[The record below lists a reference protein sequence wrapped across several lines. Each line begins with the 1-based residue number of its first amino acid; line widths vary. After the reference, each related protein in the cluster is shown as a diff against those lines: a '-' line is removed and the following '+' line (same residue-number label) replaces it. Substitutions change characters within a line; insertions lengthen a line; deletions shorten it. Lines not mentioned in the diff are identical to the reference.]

1 MNKTNWAINKK
12 NYPIEVDMKMKKKVG
27 NWTYFIYNTEDTIGS
42 KYADKPIYYPA
53 LYRYKNGT
61 NIARKVNEQACYT
74 YTVSKNC
81 VYYLD
86 STLSVQSHGY
96 LYVARPDGKSQRLL
110 DIELYDF
117 QIVDD
122 KYIYYVYCFDTTGVG
137 IEGHA
142 LHRMNLD
149 GSNEIIAA
157 YEVSSD
163 ILKCSHFDYKI
174 KKGWVYYKNFKME
187 LGNPASGLEKIVMND
202 IGDNDW
208 IYYIT
213 NQLIKAKKDGSQRVV
228 LDGEDTFDYEIEKV
242 EDKYIYYRKNGITYK
257 IGVDGNNKEILE

>member
-1 MNKTNWAINKK
+1 MDDNNKK

-174 KKGWVYYKNFKME
+174 
-187 LGNPASGLEKIVMND
+187 
-202 IGDNDW
+202 
-208 IYYIT
+208 
-213 NQLIKAKKDGSQRVV
+213 
-228 LDGEDTFDYEIEKV
+228 
-242 EDKYIYYRKNGITYK
+242 
-257 IGVDGNNKEILE
+257 

>member
-1 MNKTNWAINKK
+1 MGIGRILYTILRIQLEVNTLISQYTN
-12 NYPIEVDMKMKKKVG
+12 
-27 NWTYFIYNTEDTIGS
+27 
-42 KYADKPIYYPA
+42 PA

-163 ILKCSHFDYKI
+163 ILK
-174 KKGWVYYKNFKME
+174 
-187 LGNPASGLEKIVMND
+187 
-202 IGDNDW
+202 
-208 IYYIT
+208 
-213 NQLIKAKKDGSQRVV
+213 
-228 LDGEDTFDYEIEKV
+228 
-242 EDKYIYYRKNGITYK
+242 
-257 IGVDGNNKEILE
+257 